1 MMKKVLAFVLAIFP
15 ALFFSVSEAKPH
27 SGNKSLTVMSYNIRY
42 GSAEDG
48 PNSWD
53 IRKPATV
60 SMIKDQAPDVMG
72 VQEAFSFQIEY
83 ITENCPDYG
92 FVGISR
98 LDPKDAETPAI
109 FYDRTSV
116 ELLDWGNFWLSE
128 TPDRVSFGW
137 DAACERNATWALM
150 RHRKSGR
157 EFYFVNT
164 HLDHVGK
171 TARAEGLKTVLAKI
185 GEMNGKGLPVVLT
198 GDFNTSADD
207 PSLDV
212 LDGKMHDAR
221 YSASGSTDALNTYNG
236 WGNSSTAID
245 YIFFD
250 GFRKCMAYKTI
261 QNEYDGVEFISDHY
275 PIRAELKF

>member
-1 MMKKVLAFVLAIFP
+1 
-15 ALFFSVSEAKPH
+15 
-27 SGNKSLTVMSYNIRY
+27 MSYNIRY

-261 QNEYDGVEFISDHY
+261 QKEYDGVEFISDHY

>member
-1 MMKKVLAFVLAIFP
+1 MLAIFP

-150 RHRKSGR
+150 RHRKTGKK
-157 EFYFVNT
+157 FYFVNT

-261 QNEYDGVEFISDHY
+261 QKEYDGVEFISDHY